1 MSDIDA
7 IFKLFDHYRSDVVDL
22 SRSYN
27 KLFDEVLKIKRD
39 IRELKE
45 ANMESNIKRLGS
57 VQKYLFAY
65 AFHLC
70 GNVNDSKDLVQ
81 DTNIRIL
88 DNLDKFRYGDNFRG
102 WCAVIMRNLY
112 HNQCLRYR
120 PVPVGDPAIYACDM
134 LEDGDILQDIRDEY
148 QRVNRVMRDKG
159 DDRAFLVHGRI

>member
-1 MSDIDA
+1 MDTC
-7 IFKLFDHYRSDVVDL
+7 K
-22 SRSYN
+22 
-27 KLFDEVLKIKRD
+27 
-39 IRELKE
+39 
-45 ANMESNIKRLGS
+45 SNIKRLES

-88 DNLDKFRYGDNFRG
+88 DNLDKFQYGDNFRG

-134 LEDGDILQDIRDEY
+134 LEEFSLYTACYLANPD
-148 QRVNRVMRDKG
+148 
-159 DDRAFLVHGRI
+159 

>member
-1 MSDIDA
+1 MDTC
-7 IFKLFDHYRSDVVDL
+7 K
-22 SRSYN
+22 
-27 KLFDEVLKIKRD
+27 
-39 IRELKE
+39 
-45 ANMESNIKRLGS
+45 SNIKRLES

-81 DTNIRIL
+81 DANIRIL

-159 DDRAFLVHGRI
+159 MIELSLFMEGYNYLEISDRTKKPIGTVKSRIFFQRKSVFKLLNRTEF

>member
-1 MSDIDA
+1 MDTC
-7 IFKLFDHYRSDVVDL
+7 K
-22 SRSYN
+22 
-27 KLFDEVLKIKRD
+27 
-39 IRELKE
+39 
-45 ANMESNIKRLGS
+45 SNIKRLES

-88 DNLDKFRYGDNFRG
+88 DNLDKFQYGDNFRG

-134 LEDGDILQDIRDEY
+134 LEDGDRSYLIVPVSQKIPALREHTDDVTFSRLADNLGDGTREY
-148 QRVNRVMRDKG
+148 PRMESQKRVLS
-159 DDRAFLVHGRI
+159 DRKSVV